1 MHYPKFDPVI
11 FELGPLALRW
21 YGVMYVF
28 AFITFYFLGV
38 RRAQRSGFTKQE
50 ISDMVFFGVVGVV
63 LGGRFGFVLFYGFDR
78 FLADPL
84 WLLRI
89 WEGGMSFHGGLLGT
103 VIAMWLFARKIDRT
117 FFMVTDFI
125 APLVPI
131 GLGFGRLG
139 NFLNTELPG
148 RITDS
153 AMGVHYPCAYVRH
166 LSATCY
172 GEFEVAMRHLSSL
185 YQGIGEGIVL
195 FAVVWSYSARERPT
209 GSVSGIF
216 LMSYGCVRF
225 VTEFFRQPDP
235 HIGYL
240 VFGSLTMGQLLSLPM
255 IAFGIF
261 LAIPRKARR

>member
-50 ISDMVFFGVVGVV
+50 ISDMVFFVVVGVV
-63 LGGRFGFVLFYGFDR
+63 FGWRLGVVLFYGFDR

-139 NFLNTELPG
+139 NF
-148 RITDS
+148 
-153 AMGVHYPCAYVRH
+153 
-166 LSATCY
+166 
-172 GEFEVAMRHLSSL
+172 
-185 YQGIGEGIVL
+185 
-195 FAVVWSYSARERPT
+195 
-209 GSVSGIF
+209 
-216 LMSYGCVRF
+216 
-225 VTEFFRQPDP
+225 
-235 HIGYL
+235 
-240 VFGSLTMGQLLSLPM
+240 
-255 IAFGIF
+255 
-261 LAIPRKARR
+261 